1 MASKPQDKRKSKR
14 IMYLCDVECEG
25 EGATRFHTRIN
36 DLSATGAFLDSMNC
50 FPVGSLLKLKFRVRS
65 REIKVTAEVR
75 HCMPRIGMGVRFVD
89 LNPRDRAA
97 IEALIE
103 GKPEPVD
110 PPAQPTQLHTLTP
123 SVRPSGQLPQRILA
137 GSFADVNLMDVVQ
150 IIENNKMTGALLIA
164 LPDQK
169 GGIYF
174 NEGQIVG
181 ARAGSDTGLEALKKF
196 IDVTE
201 GTFEFKKTTLGF
213 QRTIQATS
221 NTGLILDL
229 LRTKDEERADD
240 IDFILNRLD
249 QIRF

>member
-1 MASKPQDKRKSKR
+1 MASKLEDKRRSKR

-50 FPVGSLLKLKFRVRS
+50 FPVGSLLKLKFRIRS

-110 PPAQPTQLHTLTP
+110 PPARVAQP
-123 SVRPSGQLPQRILA
+123 VRPSGPLPQRILA
-137 GSFADVNLMDVVQ
+137 GSFADVNLMDIVQ

-181 ARAGSDTGLEALKKF
+181 ARAGSYTGVEALKKF

-201 GTFEFKKTTLGF
+201 GVFEFKKTTFGF
-213 QRTIQATS
+213 QRTIQASS

-229 LRTKDEERADD
+229 LRAKDEERAGTDE
-240 IDFILNRLD
+240 IDFILSKLD
-249 QIRF
+249 QVGF